1 MLHEH
6 VTDKILAAA
15 VAVHKALGPGLP
27 ENSYQA
33 AMAIEMTELGLQFQR
48 EPLLSVTYKGKTIGH
63 HRPDFIVE
71 NSVVLELKSASGL
84 DPVFTTQVLT
94 YLRLTRLRVGL
105 LLNFNVAAMGYGV
118 KRIMN

>member
-1 MLHEH
+1 MLHDD

-15 VAVHKALGPGLP
+15 VTVHKALGPGLS

-33 AMAIEMTELGLQFQR
+33 AMAIEMTDLGLLFQR
-48 EPLLSVTYKGKTIGH
+48 EPLLAVTYKGKTIGH

-71 NSVVLELKSASGL
+71 NVVVLELKSASGL

-94 YLRLTRLRVGL
+94 YLRLTKLRVVCCSISMSPLWATGSSES
-105 LLNFNVAAMGYGV
+105 
-118 KRIMN
+118 